1 MSWFKDL
8 PLRQKLIGSFLTV
21 AALCLAVGAAGL
33 AAVSKINA
41 STDEIVTNQMP
52 STIGIAWMKTGISD
66 VRRVELGMIMAKI
79 GNDDTAYKKRLA
91 EYRDDVLKDELDRG
105 LAIYEPLSRTPEED
119 VVWRE
124 YLPTLAKLKQFEE
137 QQIARLEAGATD
149 SARVASTR
157 DGRALFDAA
166 NAPILKLTALQEK
179 YLQQNSL
186 NIAAASQYARWEII
200 GGMLVSVLL
209 AIIIG
214 LLVARYLSSTISLI
228 GTRASML
235 STICVTNLKKAME
248 ALAHGQLD
256 VKAEYGTPLMKLDQK
271 DELGGLSRAVDTIIS
286 QCVATIHAYD
296 QATLA
301 LRGAVKDSEVLIE
314 AARSG
319 QLETRADASRYE
331 GGFHS
336 LVDGLN
342 QTLEGVAIP
351 LREAGSVLKQLADRN
366 LSARMRG
373 TYTGDYAAMALAINT
388 AAERLDETLSQVQ
401 AAAGQVASAGG
412 QITAGSQALA
422 QSSSEQA
429 GSIEEVSSS
438 LQELAAMTKQN
449 SDNARA
455 ATQLA
460 GQTRG
465 STSEG
470 VTRMTELS
478 AAINKIKGSAD
489 QTAKIVKT
497 IDEIAFQT
505 NLLALNAA
513 VEAARA
519 GDAGKGFA
527 VVADEVR
534 NLALRSAEASK
545 QTAALIEESVKNAND
560 GVAMNAEV
568 LKTLGA
574 INGQVEKVSGIIAE
588 IAAASEQQSQGV
600 DQINGA
606 VSQMNGVT
614 QQVASSAEESA
625 SAAEELASQSNVL
638 SDMVGQFQ
646 LSDSTAVSQSA
657 PRKAAARQ
665 AARTTSSVGSYTP
678 PAKRNGHGN
687 GHGHGHGHGNKTGNG
702 HGKSDGRATPEQ
714 LIPFDDDALL
724 SSF

>member
-8 PLRQKLIGSFLTV
+8 PLRQKLIGSFLIV
-21 AALCLAVGAAGL
+21 AALSLAVGAAGL
-33 AAVSKINA
+33 SAVSKINA
-41 STDEIVTNQMP
+41 STDEIVKNQMP
-52 STIGIAWMKTGISD
+52 STIGIAWMNTGISD
-66 VRRVELGMIMAKI
+66 MRRLEVGMILAK
-79 GNDDTAYKKRLA
+79 GSSDDAGYKKRLA
-91 EYRDDVLKDELDRG
+91 DYQDVVLKGELDRG
-105 LAIYEPLSRTPEED
+105 RAIFEPLPRTPDED
-119 VVWRE
+119 SAWKE
-124 YLPTLAKLKQFEE
+124 YLTALDKLKQYEE
-137 QQIARLEAGATD
+137 QQFARLDAGAAD
-149 SARVASTR
+149 SARVAASR
-157 DGRALFDAA
+157 DGLPLFDAA
-166 NAPILKLTALQEK
+166 KSAMTKLTALQEK
-179 YLQQNSL
+179 YLQQNSA
-186 NIAAASQYARWEII
+186 NIVAASQFARYEII

-214 LLVARYLSSTISLI
+214 LLVARYLSSTITLI
-228 GTRASML
+228 GARASML
-235 STICVTNLKKAME
+235 NSLCISNLKNAIT
-248 ALAHGQLD
+248 ALSHGELD
-256 VKAEYGTPLMKLDQK
+256 VKAEYGTPLMKLEQK
-271 DELGGLSRAVDTIIS
+271 DELGDLSRTVDGIVA
-286 QCVATIHAYD
+286 QCIATIHAYD
-296 QATLA
+296 AATLS
-301 LRGAVKDSEVLIE
+301 LRGAVKESQTLIE

-319 QLETRADASRYE
+319 QLETRADASKYE
-331 GGFHS
+331 GGFRT

-342 QTLEGVAIP
+342 QTLEGVAVP
-351 LREAGSVLKQLADRN
+351 LREAGSVLNQLAERD
-366 LSARMRG
+366 LSTRMTG
-373 TYTGDYAAMALAINT
+373 TYTGDYAAMATAINT
-388 AAERLDETLSQVQ
+388 AAERLDETLAQVQ

-412 QITAGSQALA
+412 QITSGSQALA

-470 VTRMTELS
+470 VARMTELS

-600 DQINGA
+600 NQINSA

-646 LSDSTAVSQSA
+646 LSGASQSV
-657 PRKAAARQ
+657 PRKAAARP
-665 AARTTSSVGSYTP
+665 AARTAPTVGSYAP
-678 PAKRNGHGN
+678 PVKRNGNGNGNGN
-687 GHGHGHGHGNKTGNG
+687 GHKAGNG
-702 HGKSDGRATPEQ
+702 HGKSNGRATPEQ